1 MESRGF
7 EVRQAQGVQYLAV
20 SAFEQTGKAKAV
32 FSTRIG
38 GVSEGHFESLNLGL
52 HRGDDPER
60 VRENFRLFC
69 EAAGLD
75 AGRLV
80 LTAQSHTKNV
90 IAVTAD
96 DCGRGLSREGFS
108 DVDGLVTGE
117 KNVFLTAFFADCVP
131 AFLLDPGKGVCG
143 VVHSGWRGTAARIA
157 ENAVLLMTR
166 EYGCRPDDIL
176 AAVGPS
182 VCARHYEVSEK
193 VANIIT
199 KGSRCP
205 EAALY
210 TEGHWHADLWEAN
223 RAVLLQSGIAPAN
236 ITMSGECTV
245 CRPDRYYS
253 HRLCG
258 VRRGSLC
265 AVIGLV

>member
-1 MESRGF
+1 MFHRLLRRLRPLSSDR
-7 EVRQAQGVQYLAV
+7 RC
-20 SAFEQTGKAKAV
+20 
-32 FSTRIG
+32 G
-38 GVSEGHFESLNLGL
+38 GT
-52 HRGDDPER
+52 P
-60 VRENFRLFC
+60 
-69 EAAGLD
+69 
-75 AGRLV
+75 
-80 LTAQSHTKNV
+80 
-90 IAVTAD
+90 
-96 DCGRGLSREGFS
+96 
-108 DVDGLVTGE
+108 DG
-117 KNVFLTAFFADCVP
+117 AP
-131 AFLLDPGKGVCG
+131 
-143 VVHSGWRGTAARIA
+143 RRA
-157 ENAVLLMTR
+157 ENAVCDDLIRLP
-166 EYGCRPDDIL
+166 PDDIL
-176 AAVGPS
+176 AAVAPL
-182 VCARHYEVSEK
+182 CAPGTEVSEK